1 MGSGINDNADESWG
15 PRLDIGLNLPQYNS
29 PVIDGVRQATP
40 WVSSPDNIKNF
51 FQTGYSMNHTVAL
64 SASTDKT
71 STRASL
77 SFRDQSGTTPNT
89 DQKRYAMAVNTKMT
103 FNKYID
109 FDLSANYIRT
119 KSANLPGT
127 GYNSTN
133 ALQSIMQW
141 FGRQVDLKDLKNNC
155 CLLYTSSHDSYVNG

>member
-1 MGSGINDNADESWG
+1 MSLGDLAWIS
-15 PRLDIGLNLPQYNS
+15 GLNLPQYNS

-40 WVSSPDNIKNF
+40 WVSCPDNIKNF

-103 FNKYID
+103 FNKYIE
-109 FDLSANYIRT
+109 FRLVCEIIFARKART
-119 KSANLPGT
+119 CRVRDN
-127 GYNSTN
+127 NSTN
-133 ALQSIMQW
+133 ACSLSCSGLVVKLI
-141 FGRQVDLKDLKNNC
+141 
-155 CLLYTSSHDSYVNG
+155 